1 TLKRFL
7 GYSGTGTDFR
17 NYTSEN
23 VGVNRWITGTI
34 SECRHPPYCGCQGLA
49 LIWTPRGGCARW
61 PMTCSAKRQTR
72 RETFLL
78 GICIVETGIAA
89 IWTAT
94 KPSYIS
100 RLGEISVT

>member
-1 TLKRFL
+1 
-7 GYSGTGTDFR
+7 
-17 NYTSEN
+17 
-23 VGVNRWITGTI
+23 
-34 SECRHPPYCGCQGLA
+34 
-49 LIWTPRGGCARW
+49 
-61 PMTCSAKRQTR
+61 M

-100 RLGEISVT
+100 RLGEISVTPPSSSMPVVECPGCKQPMTLRVIEPSPIAGLSTGHFRCLLCRTETAREFKVEE